1 VLHWNPTSEAYKGV
15 RASLGAPR
23 RVPQCLLT
31 TLVHILLFQSCYLWF
46 TNNWESPY
54 SLSILVQCFL
64 KSEESWLRALDSN
77 SHMAHFDGFVS
88 KNISLYKCE
97 HYSQYIYRWLLEIL
111 KQFKRSILNYR
122 VIQKHI
128 KNIVI
133 FGGKQN
139 IILIQYFDFGVG
151 FLYNVEIGLQWH
163 LRIPSSMHSIIFMN
177 STIFQQFMLDRANVL
192 SWEPGWP
199 YPARAALVISPTVL
213 MMNPCLVDICC
224 FWCFHFLVLAYRFL
238 MPPPPLFSA

>member
-1 VLHWNPTSEAYKGV
+1 MHPLARCFIEIQRLRLIKVSGPRL
-15 RASLGAPR
+15 ASPGAPR

-46 TNNWESPY
+46 TNNVHQPQLIKNPNNWESPY

-64 KSEESWLRALDSN
+64 KSEESWLWALDSN

-88 KNISLYKCE
+88 NNISLCKCE

-139 IILIQYFDFGVG
+139 ISWYNILILEKDSTMLRLVFNDTLE
-151 FLYNVEIGLQWH
+151 FL
-163 LRIPSSMHSIIFMN
+163 
-177 STIFQQFMLDRANVL
+177 
-192 SWEPGWP
+192 
-199 YPARAALVISPTVL
+199 
-213 MMNPCLVDICC
+213 
-224 FWCFHFLVLAYRFL
+224 LACIQ
-238 MPPPPLFSA
+238 